1 MLRENT
7 QRGLAEGAAVW
18 PTEQIGRFE
27 SLQEWREFYRNN
39 RFINDPEYIA
49 MLVNE
54 IRQNGFVCPFSQQ
67 QATVDQISIGDPN
80 YREGLFYGSLNSRLR
95 AVVME
100 LLRATA
106 GRDVA
111 DLRIFAPEALTSFA
125 LLLRGRYVRFVG
137 SEFSTDADIEKK
149 LFPIRFE
156 NLLELSFPDE
166 VFDVVLVNDVFEHV
180 PDIDRCLS
188 EIARVTKPGGRLIST
203 FPFNIGNEESV
214 VKARLE
220 DDGIRYLTA
229 PEYHGNPVDPNGSLV
244 FEIPGWNILDRA
256 RGAGWS
262 KVEMV
267 YETSVHHGVVS
278 SGFSGIFTLVAIR

>member
-1 MLRENT
+1 MLRTNT
-7 QRGLAEGAAVW
+7 QSGLAEGVAVW

-67 QATVDQISIGDPN
+67 QATADQISIGDPN

-125 LLLRGRYVRFVG
+125 LLLRGRYVRFIG
-137 SEFSTDADIEKK
+137 SEFSTNTDIEKK

-156 NLLELSFPDE
+156 NLLELSFPND

-188 EIARVTKPGGRLIST
+188 EIARVTKPGGRLITT
-203 FPFNIGNEESV
+203 FPFNIGSEESV

-220 DDGIRYLTA
+220 EDGVSFLTA

-256 RGAGWS
+256 RAAGWS
-262 KVEMV
+262 SVEMV
-267 YETSVHHGVVS
+267 YETSARHGIVS
-278 SGFSGIFTLVAIR
+278 TGFSGIFTMTATR